1 MAKLAVDGGKPVS
14 DKKIALVKPTFSQK
28 DADDIAKIL
37 KSGYVRTGPYTN
49 EFEERFAA
57 RVGAKYA
64 YAVSNGTAALHCAYL
79 STLKPGD
86 EVIAPAFTFIATIST
101 IFYSNA
107 RPVLADVDPN
117 TFLLDPE
124 RVKEKI
130 TKKTKAIAPVH
141 LFGNSCDMKALTDIA
156 EDHNL
161 LIINDCAQA
170 HGTEYDGRDLGAWPN
185 LSCYSFYPT
194 KTMTTGEGGIVTTD
208 DPELNRLGSLLRS
221 HGDDGRYHHVLFGL
235 NYRTTDILS
244 AIGLNQLAQLDDFLM
259 KRRHNADVL
268 LKGLSKVDGVASQ
281 QITPKTKSSYSY
293 FSVTLDTE
301 KLRCTRDEFMKA
313 LIAEN
318 IDCGIHYPA
327 ALTEQPVV
335 TEILKPKPC
344 PVSEDL
350 SKRIMSLPMH
360 PYLSDNDLLKVVEG
374 VSKVAASYHK
384 G

>member
-1 MAKLAVDGGKPVS
+1 MAKLAIEGGKPVS
-14 DKKIALVKPTFSQK
+14 DKKIALVKPTFTQK

-37 KSGYVRTGPYTN
+37 KSGYVRTGPYTI

-79 STLKPGD
+79 STLKQGD

-107 RPVLADVDPN
+107 RPVLADVDPD

-124 RVKEKI
+124 KVKEKI

-141 LFGNSCDMKALTDIA
+141 LFGNSCDMKAITDIA

-170 HGTEYDGRDLGAWPN
+170 HGTEYDGRDLGSWPN

-208 DPELNRLGSLLRS
+208 DPELNRLGSLIRS

-244 AIGLNQLAQLDDFLM
+244 AIGLNQLAQLDDFLE

-268 LKGLSKVDGVASQ
+268 LKELRNVDGVY
-281 QITPKTKSSYSY
+281 P
-293 FSVTLDTE
+293 TE
-301 KLRCTRDEFMKA
+301 NNPENQPQLQLLQRSPRHGEAPLHTRRV
-313 LIAEN
+313 
-318 IDCGIHYPA
+318 H
-327 ALTEQPVV
+327 
-335 TEILKPKPC
+335 
-344 PVSEDL
+344 
-350 SKRIMSLPMH
+350 
-360 PYLSDNDLLKVVEG
+360 EG
-374 VSKVAASYHK
+374 SNGREH
-384 G
+384 

>member
-1 MAKLAVDGGKPVS
+1 LSKLAIEGGKPVS
-14 DKKIALVKPTFSQK
+14 VKKVPLVKPTFSQK
-28 DADDIAKIL
+28 DADDITKIL
-37 KSGYVRTGPYTN
+37 KSAYVRMGPYTK
-49 EFEERFAA
+49 EFEEKFAE

-101 IFYSNA
+101 VMYSNA
-107 RPVLADVDPN
+107 KPILADVDPD

-124 RVKEKI
+124 KVKEKI

-141 LFGNSCDMKALTDIA
+141 LFGNSCDMKALTDLA

-170 HGTEYDGRDLGAWPN
+170 HGTEYAGKDLGSWLN

-235 NYRTTDILS
+235 NYRTTDIMS
-244 AIGLNQLAQLDDFLM
+244 AIGLNQLSQLDDFLA
-259 KRRHNADVL
+259 KRRHNAEVL
-268 LKGLSKVDGVASQ
+268 LKGLKKIEGVVPQ
-281 QITPKTKSSYSY
+281 KITPKTKPSYSY
-293 FSVTLDTE
+293 FSVTLNTE
-301 KLRCTRDEFMKA
+301 KLHCTRDEFIKTLA
-313 LIAEN
+313 VEN
-318 IDCGIHYPA
+318 IECGVHYPTS
-327 ALTEQPVV
+327 LTEQPVV
-335 TEILKPKPC
+335 KEILKPKAC
-344 PVSEDL
+344 PISEDL
-350 SKRIMSLPMH
+350 SCRILSLPMH
-360 PYLSDNDLLKVVEG
+360 PYLTDSDLKKIVEG
-374 VSKVAASYHK
+374 VDKVAAHYSK
-384 G
+384 

>member
-1 MAKLAVDGGKPVS
+1 MVKLAVEGGNPVS
-14 DKKIALVKPTFSQK
+14 DKKIALVKPTFTQK

-37 KSGYVRTGPYTN
+37 KSGYVRTGPYTI

-57 RVGAKYA
+57 RVGVKYA

-79 STLKPGD
+79 STLKQGD

-107 RPVLADVDPN
+107 RPVLTDVDPD

-124 RVKEKI
+124 KVKEKI

-170 HGTEYDGRDLGAWPN
+170 HGTEYDGRDLGSWPN

-235 NYRTTDILS
+235 NYRTTDLLS
-244 AIGLNQLAQLDDFLM
+244 AIGLNQLAQLDDYLA
-259 KRRHNADVL
+259 KRRYNADVL
-268 LKGLSKVDGVASQ
+268 LKELRNVDGVSPQ
-281 QITPKTKSSYSY
+281 RITPRTKPSYSY
-293 FSVTLDTE
+293 FSVTLETE

-313 LIAEN
+313 LMAEN
-318 IDCGIHYPA
+318 IDCGIHYPT

-335 TEILKPKPC
+335 KEILKPNQC

-360 PYLSDNDLLKVVEG
+360 PYLSDNDLHKIVEG

-384 G
+384 

>member
-1 MAKLAVDGGKPVS
+1 MSKLALTGGKPVS
-14 DKKIALVKPTFSQK
+14 EKKIPLVKPTFSPK
-28 DADDIAKIL
+28 DAEDITKIL
-37 KSGYVRTGPYTN
+37 KSAYVRMGPYTK
-49 EFEERFAA
+49 EFEEKFAE

-101 IFYSNA
+101 VFYSNA
-107 RPVLADVDPN
+107 RPVLADVEPS

-124 RVKEKI
+124 KVKEKI

-141 LFGNSCDMKALTDIA
+141 LFGNSCDMKALGDLA
-156 EDHNL
+156 EDHHL
-161 LIINDCAQA
+161 MIINDCAQA
-170 HGTEYDGRDLGAWPN
+170 HGTEYDGKDLGSWPS

-208 DPELNRLGSLLRS
+208 DPELNRLGCLLRS

-235 NYRTTDILS
+235 NYRTTDIMS
-244 AIGLNQLAQLDDFLM
+244 AIGLNQLAQLDDFLK
-259 KRRHNADVL
+259 KRIHNADVL
-268 LKGLSKVDGVASQ
+268 LKGLKKVDGVLPQ
-281 QITPKTKSSYSY
+281 RITPKAKPSYSY
-293 FSVTLDTE
+293 FSVVLDPE

-313 LIAEN
+313 LSAEN
-318 IDCGIHYPA
+318 IDCGVHYPA

-335 TEILKPKPC
+335 KEMLKPKSC

-350 SKRIMSLPMH
+350 AKRIVSLPMH
-360 PYLSDNDLLKVVEG
+360 PYLSEDDLNSVVAG
-374 VSKVAASYHK
+374 VEKVANHYHK
-384 G
+384 

>member
-1 MAKLAVDGGKPVS
+1 LAKLAIEGGKPVS
-14 DKKIALVKPTFSQK
+14 DKKIALVKPTFTQK

-37 KSGYVRTGPYTN
+37 KSGYVRTGPYTL
-49 EFEERFAA
+49 EFEERFAN

-79 STLKPGD
+79 STLKQGD

-107 RPVLADVDPN
+107 KPVLADVDPD

-124 RVKEKI
+124 KVKEKI

-170 HGTEYDGRDLGAWPN
+170 HGTEYDDRDLGSWPN

-221 HGDDGRYHHVLFGL
+221 QGDDG
-235 NYRTTDILS
+235 
-244 AIGLNQLAQLDDFLM
+244 
-259 KRRHNADVL
+259 
-268 LKGLSKVDGVASQ
+268 
-281 QITPKTKSSYSY
+281 
-293 FSVTLDTE
+293 
-301 KLRCTRDEFMKA
+301 
-313 LIAEN
+313 
-318 IDCGIHYPA
+318 
-327 ALTEQPVV
+327 
-335 TEILKPKPC
+335 
-344 PVSEDL
+344 
-350 SKRIMSLPMH
+350 
-360 PYLSDNDLLKVVEG
+360 
-374 VSKVAASYHK
+374 
-384 G
+384 